1 MIELGL
7 RSNGHNFEDDVV
19 QCELREIE
27 INNFIMETNYIDFI
41 DMRCGLMY
49 H

>member
-27 INNFIMETNYIDFI
+27 VN
-41 DMRCGLMY
+41 GL
-49 H
+49 